1 MEFPFRRRSLSA
13 LMIALTLP
21 LLAGFAWAQSVIA
34 TIPST
39 DGTEGNPM
47 TIAVNPLTQLAYIAG
62 SNVQVVDEKTSE
74 VLDTIAVGTGQLNGI
89 AVDPVLRRA
98 YVVDDPD
105 GLFAIDLNSN
115 AIVGNYPYSNV
126 YGVAVNPVTH
136 RVYVYGSD
144 YTNGKAAVLVF
155 DGPSLNLLATIDDA
169 FSEGPVPN
177 PQVQMAV
184 NPVTN
189 KIYAVVCLYPG
200 GVWVVDGNTNTSE
213 ALITGLAPLAN
224 GLDVDPLRNLIW
236 VAGQFGQVS
245 EVNGA
250 TNTLIST
257 SNPNTYLNGISVD
270 PVNQTVYAIS
280 TGDDEVQIID
290 EKTNTVETTT
300 VPVSGAPVNSAIDY
314 VHGLLYVGNTGET
327 YQNNPPPPSVSV
339 ISLR

>member
-1 MEFPFRRRSLSA
+1 MVFHFRRRSLSA
-13 LMIALTLP
+13 LKIALTLP
-21 LLAGFAWAQSVIA
+21 LLAGCAWAQSVIA

-47 TIAVNPLTQLAYIAG
+47 TIAVNPLTQRVYIAG
-62 SNVQVVDEKTSE
+62 SNVQVVDQKTNE

-98 YVVDDPD
+98 YVVDDSD
-105 GLFAIDLNSN
+105 GLFAIDLNSDT
-115 AIVGNYPYSNV
+115 IVGNYDTANIF
-126 YGVAVNPVTH
+126 GIAVNPITH

-144 YTNGKAAVLVF
+144 YTNGDAAVLVF
-155 DGPSLNLLATIDDA
+155 DGPTLNLLATVDDT

-280 TGDDEVQIID
+280 TGDDEVQIIN
-290 EKTNTVETTT
+290 EKTNTVETAT

>member
-1 MEFPFRRRSLSA
+1 MVFHFRRRSLSA
-13 LMIALTLP
+13 LKIALTLP
-21 LLAGFAWAQSVIA
+21 LLAGCAWAQSVIA

-39 DGTEGNPM
+39 NGTEGNPM
-47 TIAVNPLTQLAYIAG
+47 TIAVNPLTQRVYIAG
-62 SNVQVVDEKTSE
+62 SSVQVVDQKTNE

-98 YVVDDPD
+98 YVIDDAD

-115 AIVGNYPYSNV
+115 TIVGNYPYSNI
-126 YGVAVNPVTH
+126 YGVAVNLVTH

-144 YTNGKAAVLVF
+144 YTNGDDAVLVF
-155 DGPSLNLLATIDDA
+155 DGPTLNLLATVDDT

-200 GVWVVDGNTNTSE
+200 GVWVVDGNTDTSS

-245 EVNGA
+245 KVNGA

-270 PVNQTVYAIS
+270 PANQTVYAIS

-290 EKTNTVETTT
+290 EKTNTVETAT

-314 VHGLLYVGNTGET
+314 IHGLLYVGNTGET

-339 ISLR
+339 ISLH

>member
-1 MEFPFRRRSLSA
+1 MSFHSRRRSLSA
-13 LMIALTLP
+13 LKIVLTLP
-21 LLAGFAWAQSVIA
+21 LLAGCAWAQSVIA
-34 TIPST
+34 TIPSS
-39 DGTEGNPM
+39 DGSEGNPM
-47 TIAVNPLTQLAYIAG
+47 TIAINPLTQRAYIAG
-62 SNVQVVDEKTSE
+62 SNVQVVDEKSNE
-74 VLDTIAVGTGQLNGI
+74 VIDTITFGSGQFQGI

-98 YVVDDPD
+98 YVADYAD
-105 GLFAIDLNSN
+105 GLFAIDLNSDT
-115 AIVGNYPYSNV
+115 VTGNYPYSNV
-126 YGVAVNPVTH
+126 DGVAVNPVTH
-136 RVYVYGSD
+136 RVYMYGPD
-144 YTNGKAAVLVF
+144 YTNGKAAILVF
-155 DGPSLNLLATIDDA
+155 DGPTLNLLATIDDT

-200 GVWVVDGNTNTSE
+200 GIWVVDGNTNTSE
-213 ALITGLAPLAN
+213 ALITGLADLAN
-224 GLDVDPLRNLIW
+224 GIDVDPLRNLIW

-257 SNPNTYLNGISVD
+257 STPNTYLNGISVD
-270 PVNQTVYAIS
+270 PVNQMVYAIS

-300 VPVSGAPVNSAIDY
+300 VPVSGAPVNSAVDY

-327 YQNNPPPPSVSV
+327 YENNPPPPSVSV
-339 ISLR
+339 VSLK